1 MTAESSDTY
10 NFTYHKCRNI
20 SSPEDEAAGRRVFA
34 GCAPSSSILPFE
46 DDENVREY
54 LVDAPGKQ
62 KKSPTLVHQ
71 AIRKTLKESPEHFGV
86 LNSGTVIV
94 ARGAEV
100 DDKKRVMTL
109 RGASIINGSQTQG
122 ELQRFFDHQSDDE
135 KADPSIKFEIVVT
148 DDDNLIAEISI
159 ARNFQN
165 DVKAISIAGRRGQ
178 LDALEAEIAKRI
190 PGAKL
195 RKAET
200 DSTAPA
206 EGFLDTEKI
215 IQATFALLPQT
226 TKTPDGMEIDL
237 GSKVF
242 AYSQKTRCLKLFQ
255 RLADDGNSTMYKAF
269 VGIAPLAWEL
279 YGAWK
284 AHQGFAG
291 TGIRSI
297 ERDGGKIIDVPDGII
312 FPILAAH
319 SVFVRKSKAQWVL
332 DKPKELS
339 DDKLIAAAK
348 SAYMDIADHNPQ
360 SMGKSKA
367 CYSNLLQITSIYAE
381 LLK

>member
-1 MTAESSDTY
+1 MTAEPSVTY
-10 NFTYHKCRNI
+10 DFVYHKCRNI
-20 SSPEDEAAGRRVFA
+20 SSPEDEAAGRRVYA
-34 GCAPSSSILPFE
+34 GSAPSSSILPLE

-54 LVDAPGKQ
+54 LVDAAGKQ

-71 AIRKTLKESPEHFGV
+71 AIRRTLKDNPEQFGV

-100 DDKKRVMTL
+100 DDKRRVISL
-109 RGASIINGSQTQG
+109 RDASIINGSQTQG

-135 KADPSIKFEIVVT
+135 KLDPSIKFEIVVT
-148 DDDNLIAEISI
+148 DDDDLIAEISI

-178 LDALEAEIAKRI
+178 LDELEAEIAKRI

-215 IQATFALLPQT
+215 IQSTFALMPQG
-226 TKTPDGMEIDL
+226 TKPPAGMDIDL
-237 GSKVF
+237 GNKVF

-255 RLADDGNSTMYKAF
+255 RLADDGNSAMYEAF
-269 VGIAPLAWEL
+269 IGIAPLAWEL
-279 YGAWK
+279 YSRWK
-284 AHQGFAG
+284 AHQGFMG

-297 ERDGGKIIDVPDGII
+297 EREGSKIVDVPDGIV

-319 SVFVRKSKAQWVL
+319 SVFVRRTKAGWVL
-332 DKPKELS
+332 DKPRELS
-339 DDKLIAAAK
+339 DSKLIQSAK
-348 SAYMDIADHNPQ
+348 SAYMDIAGHNPQ

-367 CYSNLLQITSIYAE
+367 CYSSLLSITSIYAE